1 MHQRPMRHLLTSLA
15 LFATF
20 AAAGQVDGVQLP
32 YNPDVE
38 PDGFIGINDVLAIL
52 PLYGQEYSSEELL
65 VSADSSH
72 TLLHVGDM
80 NFYQCSGACASLMGS
95 WRLPSIEDF
104 GRYEELVSECPDVG
118 CFSTRWINLPEY
130 NHIGNSAAVL
140 YQAWVPNIETRDIHY
155 SQVECWCAT
164 QERPKV
170 EYLVLDPMES
180 IYNDSAVEFEP
191 WLNEKAQEG
200 WRLMPTPAGY
210 AEPGTW
216 VVLWR
221 WAE

>member
-1 MHQRPMRHLLTSLA
+1 MRHLLTSLA
-15 LFATF
+15 LLATF
-20 AAAGQVDGVQLP
+20 AAAGQVNGFQLP
-32 YNPDVE
+32 YNPDAE

-52 PLYGQEYSSEELL
+52 PLYGQSFISEGIYVNGDSTHVLMDMGGMSYPECEYTCKF
-65 VSADSSH
+65 
-72 TLLHVGDM
+72 TLP
-80 NFYQCSGACASLMGS
+80 GS
-95 WRLPSIEDF
+95 WR
-104 GRYEELVSECPDVG
+104 VSTLADLGAAWETAKAQEAWISMDEVQHHG
-118 CFSTRWINLPEY
+118 LQVSYMTTAFADDGASGTQTTSQLDASHNCF
-130 NHIGNSAAVL
+130 
-140 YQAWVPNIETRDIHY
+140 
-155 SQVECWCAT
+155 CAT
-164 QERPKV
+164 HEWPKV

-200 WRLMPTPAGY
+200 WKLMPTPAGY

>member
-1 MHQRPMRHLLTSLA
+1 MRHVLTSLA

-20 AAAGQVDGVQLP
+20 AAAGQVNGFQLP

-38 PDGFIGINDVLAIL
+38 PDGFIGVGDIL
-52 PLYGQEYSSEELL
+52 ELL
-65 VSADSSH
+65 VLFGNQFSPENVYVNVDSSH
-72 TLLHVGDM
+72 VALNQGQM
-80 NFYQCSGACASLMGS
+80 NFFECSAECASLEGS
-95 WRLPSIEDF
+95 WRMANELDF
-104 GRYEELVSECPDVG
+104 GFVWEGLPVDQYFWLNNSDYHYGNGYTGTGTVIRKNPSNINGYSKLEDGDVH
-118 CFSTRWINLPEY
+118 CL
-130 NHIGNSAAVL
+130 
-140 YQAWVPNIETRDIHY
+140 
-155 SQVECWCAT
+155 CAT
-164 QERPKV
+164 RERPKV

-191 WLNEKAQEG
+191 WLNDKAQEG